1 MTDFVDIEVK
11 RHVKSKRFPAWHKV
25 SKELR
30 ASEFATFLGVERK
43 KLDTFVQQGL
53 RQKEDGTFD
62 VMDYIAFVIEQAN
75 KDSGVN
81 QLDAEKIRKTAADAT
96 LAEMR
101 IAEAEGRLV
110 ERQAIIRPVRAYL
123 VTACKLIQDLP
134 KRLSRR
140 FPVNQRAEVSTMADE
155 EVKDTLA
162 TLNKAH
168 EIIDNVETN
177 E

>member
-1 MTDFVDIEVK
+1 MTDFVDVATPAK
-11 RHVKSKRFPAWHKV
+11 QRSKRFPAWHKV

-30 ASEFATFLGVERK
+30 PTELAMFLGVDRK
-43 KLDTFVQQGL
+43 KLDSFVLQGL

-62 VMDYIAFVIEQAN
+62 VMDYIAFVVEQAN
-75 KDSGVN
+75 KSSGVN

-123 VTACKLIQDLP
+123 VTACKLIQDMP
-134 KRLSRR
+134 KRLSRS
-140 FPVNQRAEVSTMADE
+140 FPVNQRGEVSAMADE
-155 EVKDTLA
+155 EVRDTLA

-168 EIIDNVETN
+168 EIIDNAETN

>member
-1 MTDFVDIEVK
+1 MTDFKDIPVAK
-11 RHVKSKRFPAWHKV
+11 RTKSKRFPAWFAV

-30 ASEFATFLGVERK
+30 PVEMQTFLSVSAKGLSDMVA
-43 KLDTFVQQGL
+43 QGL
-53 RQKEDGTFD
+53 RQKEDGSFD
-62 VMDYIAFVIEQAN
+62 VMDYVAFVVEQAK

-81 QLDAEKIRKTAADAT
+81 QLDTEKIRKTAADAT

-110 ERQAIIRPVRAYL
+110 ERQSVIRPVRAYL
-123 VTACKLIQDLP
+123 VTTCKLIQDLP

-140 FPVNQRAEVSTMADE
+140 FPVNQRAEVSAMADE

-162 TLNKAH
+162 TLSKAH
-168 EIIDNVETN
+168 EIIDNVQTDE
-177 E
+177 